1 MKSVILVCG
10 HGPGISDAVARK
22 FGGAGHAV
30 ALVARNKDRVEA
42 AAAAIVTAGIV
53 AKGFACDLTDPAAIE
68 LLVTTVKKELGPIAV
83 VHYNAYGGGGFDLL
97 SATPAQLR
105 GAFDI
110 SVTGLVTVVRA
121 ARADLEAA
129 KGAVLVT
136 GGGFAFYEPKIDA
149 MAVQFKSAGV
159 ALGKAVQ
166 HKVVGLLSASL
177 RPHGVYV
184 GEVVV
189 MGVVKGTAFDQGNTG
204 TLEPSA
210 IADRF
215 YELAQQRSELTTNF
229 G

>member
-30 ALVARNKDRVEA
+30 ALVARNRDRVTA
-42 AAAAIVTAGIV
+42 AAAAMKGID
-53 AKGFACDLTDPAAIE
+53 AKGYACDLTNPTAIE
-68 LLVTTVKKELGPIAV
+68 ELVTTVKKDLGPIAV

-97 SATPAQLR
+97 SATPEQLR

-121 ARADLEAA
+121 AKADLEAA

-149 MAVQFKSAGV
+149 MAVQFRSAGV
-159 ALGKAVQ
+159 AMGKAAQ
-166 HKVVGLLSASL
+166 HKMVGLLSAAL
-177 RPHGVYV
+177 KPNGVYV

-215 YELAQQRSELTTNF
+215 YEMAQQRSELTSNF